1 MEQTGTVIALVSR
14 VTAPV
19 NAMARPYREA
29 VVFIVILTF
38 AIIVPTNV
46 VDVPS
51 VAETPT
57 CQYLLHQFAGAL
69 MTTTDE
75 PLAVVR
81 VLPI

>member
-14 VTAPV
+14 VTAAV
-19 NAMARPYREA
+19 RARARPYIDA
-29 VVFIVILTF
+29 PVFKVILSC
-38 AIIVPTNV
+38 AIMVPTNV

-51 VAETPT
+51 VAELPT

-69 MTTTDE
+69 MTITDE

>member
-1 MEQTGTVIALVSR
+1 MEQTGTVIALVSK
-14 VTAPV
+14 VTA
-19 NAMARPYREA
+19 AFRARARPYREA
-29 VVFIVILTF
+29 LVFIVILSW
-38 AIIVPTNV
+38 AIMVPTNA

-51 VAETPT
+51 VAALPT